1 MARYV
6 ARVRTR
12 RPREEV
18 FAYMADLRNFAA
30 WDPSVLGVAQ
40 VEGNGGGPG
49 TVFDVTVRGRRD
61 QVLRYRTVAFD
72 PPHEVLVVAKTKT
85 LRSKDRIVVDA
96 DGTGAIVTYD
106 AVLRFTGLLRT
117 GGGVLY
123 FVLRR
128 IGDRASAG
136 LCQALEGEVLA

>member
-6 ARVRTR
+6 TRVRTS

-30 WDPSVLGVAQ
+30 WDPSVRGVAQ
-40 VEGNGGGPG
+40 VEGYGGGPG

-61 QVLRYRTVAFD
+61 RVLRYRTVAFD
-72 PPHEVLVVAKTKT
+72 PPHEVLVVAETRA

-106 AVLRFTGLLRT
+106 AVLRFTGLLRA
-117 GGGVLY
+117 GGAVLY

-128 IGDRASAG
+128 IGDRASTG
-136 LCQALEGEVLA
+136 LCRALDGEVLL